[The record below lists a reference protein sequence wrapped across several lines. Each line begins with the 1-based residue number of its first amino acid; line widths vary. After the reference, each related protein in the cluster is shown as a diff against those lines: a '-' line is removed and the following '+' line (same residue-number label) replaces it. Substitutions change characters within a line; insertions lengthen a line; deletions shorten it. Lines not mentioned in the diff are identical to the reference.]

1 MVLVGACF
9 AESGINVKKLLSG
22 NFKPHPA
29 LGDLLN
35 WWVANGGNEEMR
47 NAATTARQLY
57 NTWAAN
63 NQQTVQEQYAL
74 FDME

>member
-9 AESGINVKKLLSG
+9 AESGVNVKKLLNSE
-22 NFKPHPA
+22 FKPHPA

-35 WWVANGGNEEMR
+35 WWVINGGDSDVR
-47 NAATTARQLY
+47 TAAATARQLY

-63 NQQTVQEQYAL
+63 NQQTVQQQYAL